1 MCLDSELL
9 PDCVKSGH
17 LGLSSTKLILR
28 QLNLES
34 LLLFF
39 FPTNSIFVFACTKPS
54 LFFILCIVNAI
65 FISLIYLFKLTVFIE
80 ILTTVDRF

>member
-39 FPTNSIFVFACTKPS
+39 PTDSIFLSACTKPS
-54 LFFILCIVNAI
+54 FFHFVYSKRYIYKFNLFI
-65 FISLIYLFKLTVFIE
+65 
-80 ILTTVDRF
+80 